1 MLPFFSEHI
10 QDRKQPIPQIM
21 KNQLFSR
28 ERENKEKNCGGEKKQ
43 ISGEKNTLKHIVFKC
58 EKNARNIFQKENGAK
73 NGECEKSL

>member
-28 ERENKEKNCGGEKKQ
+28 EQENKEKKCGGEKKQ
-43 ISGEKNTLKHIVFKC
+43 IPVKKI
-58 EKNARNIFQKENGAK
+58 R
-73 NGECEKSL
+73 

>member
-28 ERENKEKNCGGEKKQ
+28 EQENKEKMWW
-43 ISGEKNTLKHIVFKC
+43 
-58 EKNARNIFQKENGAK
+58 RKETNFW
-73 NGECEKSL
+73 